1 MLYHF
6 DYVVESLR
14 CLMLESHLL
23 LRLAHFQSMVEKY
36 LCSFEIKQT
45 KMLNEWSM
53 WKMPQKL
60 QCYQRQHYIMP
71 LGSFSED
78 PGECSFDKNHTELG
92 DVQERM
98 SRAGVD
104 KAKEL

>member
-1 MLYHF
+1 M
-6 DYVVESLR
+6 VNVENAT
-14 CLMLESHLL
+14 E
-23 LRLAHFQSMVEKY
+23 AT
-36 LCSFEIKQT
+36 I
-45 KMLNEWSM
+45 
-53 WKMPQKL
+53 
-60 QCYQRQHYIMP
+60 YQRQHYIMP